1 MGDEEEGSLLA
12 PSPPPPSEDAAL
24 SWGEKVVV
32 LGLVTSVSF
41 SSNITNSLVLP
52 FLPQEINALGLP
64 GQFLTGVVFAVFP
77 LAVLVLSPLCN
88 ALARRLGRVP
98 LLYAGVPLQAVCALM
113 FGLATRLTISPKG
126 VVFVFLASRS
136 LQGFGAALANLAIF
150 AIVAE
155 VFPASLGKV
164 MGLNEVIIGLGIML
178 GPVIGSALY
187 SYGGFALPFLAGS
200 GVLWLSFPFVV
211 AYHRQSVREGR
222 GSGSRG
228 GLQAGRRRESSL
240 GSETAF
246 YSAES
251 SPAGRDEEELLSMAS
266 PGGTAEEKENEGEA
280 GSFWA
285 QVGSVMTWRLIL
297 SAFVLFFA
305 IGAFVWVET
314 ILSLHLQNDLGFKE
328 KYIGV
333 VFAVINVTY
342 SVVGPFVGA
351 LADKFGYKPIMVA
364 GLMLTGIT
372 FIMMGPVS
380 DIIIRREGGL
390 RGQRIFEVSLL
401 GLFGAFQTLCMIPT
415 LPAMKESV
423 PGKLSENQVNT
434 VVMVFNQFQ
443 QSGLMFT
450 APLSG
455 ALCPAIG
462 WAKTMGIYG
471 AICLGIGMASSFFFY
486 VYGPVPK
493 DDEEMSRRHGITAPL
508 LDRREVE
515 RGMG

>member
-1 MGDEEEGSLLA
+1 M
-12 PSPPPPSEDAAL
+12 
-24 SWGEKVVV
+24 
-32 LGLVTSVSF
+32 
-41 SSNITNSLVLP
+41 
-52 FLPQEINALGLP
+52 
-64 GQFLTGVVFAVFP
+64 FAVFP
-77 LAVLVLSPLCN
+77 LAVLVLSPQCN

-251 SPAGRDEEELLSMAS
+251 SPAGQDEAS
-266 PGGTAEEKENEGEA
+266 HGVPGGTGGEGERGEA
-280 GSFWA
+280 GPFGPRW
-285 QVGSVMTWRLIL
+285 GPMTWRLISPPWSSL
-297 SAFVLFFA
+297 PSAFV
-305 IGAFVWVET
+305 VET
-314 ILSLHLQNDLGFKE
+314 ILSLHLQNDLRFKE
-328 KYIGV
+328 KYNGV

-342 SVVGPFVGA
+342 SVVGPFVGRWPIT
-351 LADKFGYKPIMVA
+351 GYKPIMVA
-364 GLMLTGIT
+364 GLMLTDHLRND
-372 FIMMGPVS
+372 GP
-380 DIIIRREGGL
+380 RQHHHQAGG
-390 RGQRIFEVSLL
+390 RATGQRIFEVSLL
-401 GLFGAFQTLCMIPT
+401 GLFGAF
-415 LPAMKESV
+415 
-423 PGKLSENQVNT
+423 
-434 VVMVFNQFQ
+434 
-443 QSGLMFT
+443 
-450 APLSG
+450 
-455 ALCPAIG
+455 
-462 WAKTMGIYG
+462 
-471 AICLGIGMASSFFFY
+471 
-486 VYGPVPK
+486 GPF
-493 DDEEMSRRHGITAPL
+493 A
-508 LDRREVE
+508 
-515 RGMG
+515 